1 MFERWFS
8 SLGTNLPYRR
18 RVSTLHL
25 PIWTSVVLMTI
36 NIVLLVIWIVLW
48 VWEDRVGALAIGILA
63 FAMSL
68 AGIGFYLFLTIK
80 EIRLNRRQ
88 ANFVDSVTH
97 ELKTPIASLRLYL
110 ETLQMRKLDVAQQ
123 TEFYSVMESE
133 LQRLE
138 RLINQL
144 LEVGRLDAV
153 GQDTDPEE
161 VELEPLLRRCAASA
175 CAHHKVEL
183 ADVFTFDL
191 EPAMINSRRILLE
204 MVFGNL
210 LDNAVKYGAD
220 QPKVL
225 VEVKVQRGKVVA
237 RVIDNGSGVSSEV
250 RGKIFKL
257 FYRGGDELHRTKQG
271 TGLGLYIV
279 RTLVHLLKGRV
290 TVRGRGSLPGS
301 IFEVELPGKQ
311 SSQPVANIE
320 ESEDRNEQSAY
331 GVRQSAKR
339 NDSSSER
346 TDPALSPVRPVE

>member
-8 SLGTNLPYRR
+8 SIGTNLPYRR
-18 RVSTLHL
+18 RGSTLHL
-25 PIWTSVVLMTI
+25 PIWTSVVLLTI
-36 NIVLLVIWIVLW
+36 NIALLVIWIVLW
-48 VWEDRVGALAIGILA
+48 VLEERQGALAIGILA

-110 ETLQMRKLDVAQQ
+110 ETLQMRKVGETQQ
-123 TEFYSVMESE
+123 AEFYAVMESE
-133 LQRLE
+133 LQRLD

-175 CAHHKVEL
+175 CAHHKVEID
-183 ADVFTFDL
+183 DVFTFDI
-191 EPAMINSRRILLE
+191 EPATINSRRILLE
-204 MVFGNL
+204 MIFGNL
-210 LDNAVKYGAD
+210 LDNAVKYGD
-220 QPKVL
+220 QQPKVS
-225 VEVKVQRGKVVA
+225 VEVSVNRGKVVT
-237 RVIDNGSGVSSEV
+237 RVKDNGTGVAPEA

-257 FYRGGDELHRTKQG
+257 FYRGGDELHRTQKG

-290 TVRGRGSLPGS
+290 SVRGRGAIPGS
-301 IFEVELPGKQ
+301 VFEIELPGKAY
-311 SSQPVANIE
+311 SHSGSNL
-320 ESEDRNEQSAY
+320 EQSADET
-331 GVRQSAKR
+331 A
-339 NDSSSER
+339 
-346 TDPALSPVRPVE
+346 